1 MLPWLTIT
9 SGASGTGNGSVG
21 LSIAA
26 NTGVARTGTATI
38 AGQTFTVNQAA
49 FVAPCTYS
57 IASTTPAHTCGWRA
71 HGHGDGHDD
80 ERVCVDGDVVAMRRG
95 SRSRRARRGPGTER
109 LGSLSWPTPPAPRTG
124 TLTIAGQTF
133 TVTQN

>member
-1 MLPWLTIT
+1 MTVTTTTAACAWTASSNALPWLTIT

-26 NTGVARTGTATI
+26 NTGAARTGTATI

-57 IASTTPAHTCGWRA
+57 IALDDAQPIPALRCDRATVTVTTTA
-71 HGHGDGHDD
+71 
-80 ERVCVDGDVVAMRRG
+80 RVHVDGD
-95 SRSRRARRGPGTER
+95 
-109 LGSLSWPTPPAPRTG
+109 
-124 TLTIAGQTF
+124 Q
-133 TVTQN
+133 Q